1 MHDNTSG
8 ENDRISRR
16 RPDRV
21 RGTSSGAL
29 AGARIAAA
37 VLALVVVAGASS
49 AGAPAAGTPLATLV
63 GARLVVGIDGTSPS
77 PALLERIRQ
86 GRVGG
91 VILMGANVRS
101 APQVRELTA
110 RLRGAA
116 EAGGRRLLIMTDQ
129 EGGEV
134 RRFRWAPPAASAETL
149 GRRTEGAIRR
159 TGRSTARAL
168 ERLGVDVDLA
178 PVADV
183 PGVPDSFI
191 AATDR
196 GFSAN
201 PTRAA
206 KGVTAFAAGLLDG
219 GVAPTLKHFPGL
231 GLATT
236 STDDA
241 AVRITASEEA
251 LQPGFV
257 PYRRAIAAGVVP
269 LVMVSNAAYTAFGGQ
284 IAAWSP
290 RVLSTLTGL
299 GFTGVTITDALEPL
313 ARTHHVTLGQAA
325 LRAARA
331 GVDLLLFVGSER
343 STDAVYGQLLAAA
356 RDGRLPRAALEAS
369 AARIDELA
377 ATYAG

>member
-1 MHDNTSG
+1 
-8 ENDRISRR
+8 
-16 RPDRV
+16 
-21 RGTSSGAL
+21 
-29 AGARIAAA
+29 
-37 VLALVVVAGASS
+37 
-49 AGAPAAGTPLATLV
+49 
-63 GARLVVGIDGTSPS
+63 
-77 PALLERIRQ
+77 
-86 GRVGG
+86 
-91 VILMGANVRS
+91 MGANVRS
-101 APQVRELTA
+101 APQVRALTA
-110 RLRGAA
+110 SLRAAA
-116 EAGGRRLLIMTDQ
+116 EACGTRLLIMTDQ

-134 RRFRWAPPAASAETL
+134 RRFGWAPPAASAERL

-159 TGRSTARAL
+159 TGRSTAKAL

-183 PGVPDSFI
+183 PGVPGSFI

-196 GFSAN
+196 GFSTN

-219 GVAPTLKHFPGL
+219 GVAPALKHFPGL

-236 STDDA
+236 SSDDA
-241 AVRITASEEA
+241 AVRITASDEA
-251 LQPGFV
+251 LEPGFV

-269 LVMVSNAAYTAFGGQ
+269 LVMLSNAAYTAFGGQ

-290 RVLSTLTGL
+290 RVLSTLAGL
-299 GFTGVTITDALEPL
+299 GFTGATITDALEPL